1 MERYMRRS
9 ARLWTLLLV
18 STLPVMT
25 GAALSPALPTLE
37 AVYQN
42 GSDTTFWIQWS
53 LTTPA
58 LFTAV
63 GAPLAGVLIDRVGR
77 RPILLGALGLFSVSG
92 VAGGLVV
99 SLPVLLGTRA
109 LLGLAAGGVATV
121 ATTLVVDY
129 YGDDRSGVLGWQAAI
144 MAAGAMAYTV
154 LGGALT
160 DLSWRGPFALHLLG
174 VLILVPAYWWL
185 PEPGGTAE
193 STPATGDGTD
203 PLEPGVPW
211 LLIGGLYGV
220 AFLSLAV
227 FNLLRVHL
235 PYYLEAMGLQS
246 GVGLGAVLSVGT
258 VTGVAASMGYERV
271 TARLGYRGTLA
282 VLLGLFAAGF
292 AGMAGASGVPVVVGG
307 IVVAGGGM
315 GLLVPLLNDWVGER
329 APAAARG
336 RILGAL
342 STLRNLGRFASPLL
356 AQPLVAGYGP
366 SAPFATAALAM
377 AALALGVGGWYGATY
392 LPRSLRVWLPRPLCP
407 SCPKP

>member
-1 MERYMRRS
+1 
-9 ARLWTLLLV
+9 
-18 STLPVMT
+18 MT
-25 GAALSPALPTLE
+25 GAALSPALPNLE
-37 AVYQN
+37 AVYHN

-58 LFTAV
+58 LFTAI
-63 GAPLAGVLIDRVGR
+63 GAPLAGILVDRVGR
-77 RPILLGALGLFSVSG
+77 RPILLGALGLFGVSG

-144 MAAGAMAYTV
+144 MAAGAMMYTV

-174 VLILVPAYWWL
+174 VLFLVPAYRWL
-185 PEPGGTAE
+185 PEPESTADPASVTAE
-193 STPATGDGTD
+193 ETASQ
-203 PLEPGVPW
+203 EERVPW
-211 LLIGGLYGV
+211 GVIGGLYGL
-220 AFLSLAV
+220 AFVGLAV
-227 FNLLRVHL
+227 FNLIRVQL

-258 VTGVAASMGYERV
+258 VTGVAASMAYERV
-271 TARLGYRGTLA
+271 KARVGYRGTLV
-282 VLLGLFAAGF
+282 VLLGLFAVGF
-292 AGMAGASGVPVVVGG
+292 AGIAGATAVPLVVGG

-342 STLRNLGRFASPLL
+342 STLRNLGRFTSPLL
-356 AQPLVAGYGP
+356 AQPLVASYGP
-366 SAPFATAALAM
+366 AAPFATGALVM
-377 AALALGVGGWYGATY
+377 IVLASGVGVWEGGSH
-392 LPRSLRVWLPRPLCP
+392 LPIRLWTWLPQPLCP
-407 SCPKP
+407 SCPEP

>member
-1 MERYMRRS
+1 
-9 ARLWTLLLV
+9 
-18 STLPVMT
+18 MT

-42 GSDTTFWIQWS
+42 GADTTFWIQWS

-58 LFTAV
+58 LFTAI

-77 RPILLGALGLFSVSG
+77 RSILLGALGLFGVSG

-160 DLSWRGPFALHLLG
+160 DLSWRGPFVLHLMG
-174 VLILVPAYWWL
+174 VLFLVPAYRWL
-185 PEPGGTAE
+185 PEPEGTDEPTSVAD
-193 STPATGDGTD
+193 DGTD
-203 PLEPGVPW
+203 SSEPSVPW
-211 LLIGGLYGV
+211 VLIGGLYGV
-220 AFLSLAV
+220 AFVGLAV
-227 FNLLRVHL
+227 FNLIRVQL
-235 PYYLEAMGLQS
+235 PYYLEAMGLRS

-258 VTGVAASMGYERV
+258 VTGVAASMGYEHAK
-271 TARLGYRGTLA
+271 ARLGYRGTLA
-282 VLLGLFAAGF
+282 VLLGLFGIGF
-292 AGMAGASGVPVVVGG
+292 AGIAGASAVPVVVGG

-342 STLRNLGRFASPLL
+342 STLRNLGRFATPLL
-356 AQPLVAGYGP
+356 AQPLVSSYGP
-366 SAPFATAALAM
+366 AAPFTTGALVM
-377 AALALGVGGWYGATY
+377 TGLALGIGLWQGANDPP
-392 LPRSLRVWLPRPLCP
+392 LWLRTWLPRPLCP